1 MTDTNEKEKMT
12 LEEFKK
18 MCETE
23 DYNVVNEW
31 DIEHFKIKCV
41 KCNSEDVLLFFREE
55 AGCMGSEYT
64 GYMRAFNHDNG
75 MIVKCKSCGNAMN
88 VCLRI

>member
-1 MTDTNEKEKMT
+1 MGTKIS

-18 MCETE
+18 QCEKE
-23 DYNVVNEW
+23 DYNVVDKW
-31 DIEHFKIKCV
+31 DRKHFNVRCSKC
-41 KCNSEDVLLFFREE
+41 KSEDIIIFFRQES
-55 AGCMGSEYT
+55 GRMGSEYT

-88 VCLRI
+88 IGLPSY